1 MRTKYALFLFLALS
15 LLLGPPTSLRGQQS
29 TETNR
34 KVVRK
39 VEPQYPATAKKM
51 NLGGTVRIVASIGP
65 DGNVKK
71 VEAVGGSPLLIQAA
85 ESAVSQWR
93 FAPGGESTETV
104 ELHFTPLIE
113 R

>member
-1 MRTKYALFLFLALS
+1 MRTKYAVFLFLAFC

-29 TETNR
+29 NQTNR
-34 KVVRK
+34 KLVRK
-39 VEPQYPATAKKM
+39 VEPPYPATAKKM
-51 NLGGTVRIVASIGP
+51 NLGGTVRIVASVGP

-104 ELHFTPLIE
+104 ELHFTPLVD

>member
-1 MRTKYALFLFLALS
+1 MRTKYALLLLALS
-15 LLLGPPTSLRGQQS
+15 FLMGPSAVVRGQQS
-29 TETNR
+29 NETGR

-85 ESAVSQWR
+85 QSAVSQWR

-104 ELHFTPLIE
+104 ELHFTPLID

>member
-1 MRTKYALFLFLALS
+1 MRTKYALFLFSALS
-15 LLLGPPTSLRGQQS
+15 FLMGLSAAVRGQQS
-29 TETNR
+29 NETSR
-34 KVVRK
+34 KVGRK
-39 VEPQYPATAKKM
+39 VEPQYPLAAKKM
-51 NLGGTVRIVASIGP
+51 NLGGTVRIVASIAP

-71 VEAVGGSPLLIQAA
+71 VEAVGSSPLLIQAA

-104 ELHFTPLIE
+104 ELHFTPAIE

>member
-1 MRTKYALFLFLALS
+1 MRTKYALFLFLALC
-15 LLLGPPTSLRGQQS
+15 LVGPSTSVRGQQS
-29 TETNR
+29 SDTSR

-39 VEPQYPATAKKM
+39 VEPQYPVTAKKM
-51 NLGGTVRIVASIGP
+51 NLGGTVRIIASVAS

>member
-15 LLLGPPTSLRGQQS
+15 FVFGPSTAVRGQQS
-29 TETNR
+29 SETSR

-39 VEPQYPATAKKM
+39 VEPQYPLAAKRM
-51 NLGGTVRIVASIGP
+51 NLGGTVRIVASIAA

-85 ESAVSQWR
+85 ASAVSQWK

-104 ELHFTPLIE
+104 ELHFSPQ
-113 R
+113 

>member
-15 LLLGPPTSLRGQQS
+15 LVGPSTSVRGQQS
-29 TETNR
+29 SEANR

-39 VEPQYPATAKKM
+39 VEPQYPLAAKRM
-51 NLGGTVRIVASIGP
+51 NLGGTVRIVASIAP

-71 VEAVGGSPLLIQAA
+71 VQAVGGSPLLIQAA
-85 ESAVSQWR
+85 ESAVSQWK

-104 ELHFTPLIE
+104 ELHFSP
-113 R
+113 

>member
-51 NLGGTVRIVASIGP
+51 NLGGTVRIVASIGA

-85 ESAVSQWR
+85 ESAVSQCR
-93 FAPGGESTETV
+93 FVHDTASTETV

>member
-15 LLLGPPTSLRGQQS
+15 FVFGHSTAVRGQQS
-29 TETNR
+29 NETNR

-39 VEPQYPATAKKM
+39 VEPPYPATAKKM
-51 NLGGTVRIVASIGP
+51 NLGGTVRIVASVGP

-104 ELHFTPLIE
+104 ELHFTPLID

>member
-15 LLLGPPTSLRGQQS
+15 LVGSTSVRGQQS
-29 TETNR
+29 SETNR

-39 VEPQYPATAKKM
+39 VEPQYPLAAKRM
-51 NLGGTVRIVASIGP
+51 NLGGTVRIVATIAA

-71 VEAVGGSPLLIQAA
+71 VEAVGGSPMLIQAA
-85 ESAVSQWR
+85 ESAVSQWK

-104 ELHFTPLIE
+104 ELRFSP
-113 R
+113 

>member
-1 MRTKYALFLFLALS
+1 MCTRYALFLFLALAF
-15 LLLGPPTSLRGQQS
+15 LIGPSAAVRGQQS
-29 TETNR
+29 NETSR
-34 KVVRK
+34 KVLRK

-51 NLGGTVRIVASIGP
+51 NLGGTVRIVASIAS

-85 ESAVSQWR
+85 VSAVSQWR

-104 ELHFTPLIE
+104 ELHFTPLID